1 MSEAKPIT
9 LSDLQATLDKAIIE
23 WQKFRDICAKVFT
36 PEKLAQLEDE
46 SPNECPNCGAVIADA
61 DSFCDDDCKDAWW
74 SIDKME
80 IERSKLEGQREDAGE
95 ERQELLRDH
104 ADKLRDEAIE
114 LMVRE
119 EPVLDEDRLRDQ
131 ELDR

>member
-74 SIDKME
+74 SIDRAQ
-80 IERSKLEGQREDAGE
+80 IERERIAGQREDAAE
-95 ERQELLRDH
+95 FRRECAREDR
-104 ADKLRDEAIE
+104 LRDENIE

-119 EPVLDEDRLRDQ
+119 EPTGAQ
-131 ELDR
+131 EIQERSKS

>member
-74 SIDKME
+74 SIDKGQV
-80 IERSKLEGQREDAGE
+80 EREGAAAQREDAAE
-95 ERQELLRDH
+95 AQHECARENFEARLEKMIDQ
-104 ADKLRDEAIE
+104 AIE
-114 LMVRE
+114 AKQIERKE
-119 EPVLDEDRLRDQ
+119 SHDQ
-131 ELDR
+131 DA